1 MRSFDVKQDV
11 QDEWNTYGDQ
21 ILKQT
26 VWSSGCKSWYKN
38 STGRIFALY
47 PGSILHFKDSIENI
61 RGEDFNIT
69 YGNKKV
75 SYAKNIL
82 FYFPIASLTNE
93 IRTESMGILR

>member
-11 QDEWNTYGDQ
+11 QDEWNLYGDQ

-47 PGSILHFKDSIENI
+47 PGSILHFKDSIEHI
-61 RGEDFNIT
+61 RGEDFDIT
-69 YGNKKV
+69 YQNKKV
-75 SYAKNIL
+75 CTTRMVPEDL
-82 FYFPIASLTNE
+82 FYITLLTSPN
-93 IRTESMGILR
+93 